1 VTERPYRLIDGADV
15 PHPRRFAYGVPTESV
30 HWVTAAGI
38 RPGVGSVTLEDSDAI
53 AAAVL
58 AVPAAPATLPSLAA
72 ATSTTTPN
80 AKAGS

>member
-1 VTERPYRLIDGADV
+1 M

-58 AVPAAPATLPSLAA
+58 AVPQAPAPLRRPAWA
-72 ATSTTTPN
+72 GTTPVPPSPVTAPVTAPS
-80 AKAGS
+80 AKAGA

>member
-1 VTERPYRLIDGADV
+1 M
-15 PHPRRFAYGVPTESV
+15 PTESV

-58 AVPAAPATLPSLAA
+58 ALPGLPSTAEQLATVPADHTASAAVAAPSV
-72 ATSTTTPN
+72 
-80 AKAGS
+80 KAGA

>member
-1 VTERPYRLIDGADV
+1 M
-15 PHPRRFAYGVPTESV
+15 PTESV

-58 AVPAAPATLPSLAA
+58 ALPELPSPPGQLDRTPAASSAR
-72 ATSTTTPN
+72 
-80 AKAGS
+80 AGA